1 MHQYKW
7 ETCVLVGLCLHVCA
21 CVFVWVYVYMCVCV
35 CVCVRMCVRLCMRVC
50 VGACV
55 CVCVCAPLRLQ
66 ELRGEA
72 ARFPGEELGA
82 GAGQADPPEDGAGA
96 AKAAGG
102 ERRRAPPRRQ
112 RGPQQHPVR
121 SMKQVCVLV
130 FVPVGVCGCM
140 MYDVCG

>member
-35 CVCVRMCVRLCMRVC
+35 CVRMCVRLCMRVC
-50 VGACV
+50 VGA

-102 ERRRAPPRRQ
+102 ERRRAPPGQQ